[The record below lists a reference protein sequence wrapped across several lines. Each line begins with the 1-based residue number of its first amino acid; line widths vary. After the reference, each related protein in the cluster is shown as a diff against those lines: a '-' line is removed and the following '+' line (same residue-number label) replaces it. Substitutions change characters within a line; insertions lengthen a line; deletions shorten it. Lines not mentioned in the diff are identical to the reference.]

1 MSRKSSVRFNGKWNL
16 HESYGRKSIP
26 TSFLFWEGYIGCK
39 FNHTRISAQE
49 CKTAQNCNK
58 QDQSYLLVVDFQG
71 EKEVVFGAIAAAVKP
86 YLKEMY
92 LDMVPLEMEFGQ
104 SVVQNVEPFY
114 QRKKGLFGLNW

>member
-1 MSRKSSVRFNGKWNL
+1 M
-16 HESYGRKSIP
+16 
-26 TSFLFWEGYIGCK
+26 
-39 FNHTRISAQE
+39 
-49 CKTAQNCNK
+49 
-58 QDQSYLLVVDFQG
+58 DFQG
-71 EKEVVFGAIAAAVKP
+71 EKEVVFGAIAAAAKP